1 MATKS
6 NFMGYT
12 RGVPVFSD
20 SNEIIST
27 NPLYIS
33 FVGTSKTLNARSPV
47 PMVLVDSSFNEL
59 GTVSNKLYVRSN

>member
-47 PMVLVDSSFNEL
+47 PMCWLIVVLMNLEQFRIN
-59 GTVSNKLYVRSN
+59 YM